1 MERSA
6 EEERRGEETY
16 YLYSPCY
23 LVEQLIKALYK
34 CLGKDTQQ
42 ADADTAPASEAETQM
57 KATEEEYA
65 METTMTRAL
74 GVIKRPPRPPG
85 SSGGGGQ
92 IN

>member
-57 KATEEEYA
+57 KAT
-65 METTMTRAL
+65 
-74 GVIKRPPRPPG
+74 VISLLFFYFSVTFFFIFSHSKH
-85 SSGGGGQ
+85 
-92 IN
+92 

>member
-6 EEERRGEETY
+6 EEEKRGEETY

-42 ADADTAPASEAETQM
+42 ADADTTPASEAETQM
-57 KATEEEYA
+57 KAT
-65 METTMTRAL
+65 
-74 GVIKRPPRPPG
+74 VISLLFFFIFLSLSFLFSLIPNTKNKFWL
-85 SSGGGGQ
+85 
-92 IN
+92 I

>member
-6 EEERRGEETY
+6 EEEKRGEETY

-42 ADADTAPASEAETQM
+42 ADADTTPASGAETQM
-57 KATEEEYA
+57 KVT
-65 METTMTRAL
+65 
-74 GVIKRPPRPPG
+74 VISLLFFLFFCHFLFLFSLIPNTKNKFWL
-85 SSGGGGQ
+85 
-92 IN
+92 I

>member
-6 EEERRGEETY
+6 EEEKRGEETY

-42 ADADTAPASEAETQM
+42 ADADTTPASEAETQM
-57 KATEEEYA
+57 KAT
-65 METTMTRAL
+65 
-74 GVIKRPPRPPG
+74 VISLLFFYFSVTFFFIFSHSKH
-85 SSGGGGQ
+85 
-92 IN
+92 

>member
-6 EEERRGEETY
+6 EEEKRGEETY

-42 ADADTAPASEAETQM
+42 ADADTTPASGAETQM
-57 KATEEEYA
+57 KAT
-65 METTMTRAL
+65 
-74 GVIKRPPRPPG
+74 VISLLFFLFFCHFLFYFLSFQTLK
-85 SSGGGGQ
+85 
-92 IN
+92 INFG